1 MAAPAFGTIGT
12 QLQGSGSTMNVAV
25 PASVAANDIV
35 VVSAFLDTAGATVT
49 ALASGFAHAPDSPIT
64 GPDNHSMVVM
74 WKRATGSDTGTY
86 DFTLSG
92 SVYRNAACARYT
104 GVITSGSPW
113 DVTNGVGSNTSTTT
127 TEDVA
132 DTTTESDTLG
142 VWAGTNWSG
151 GTWTP
156 PSGYTERRDTG
167 DGVCS
172 SADKV
177 YASAGATGAIVG
189 TCTGSDKRCAWFG
202 ALRSTGG
209 AAASNPPP
217 PIVAPGRAARMAAQ
231 LLRRRPNASIVSRAP
246 AAITAFT
253 GTIVETQDNQTSVAT
268 GVLGY
273 TGTITETQDNQT
285 SAASGWISVFGT
297 IVETQAN
304 QTMAASGT
312 FSAGG
317 AVTGTI
323 AETQDNQ
330 TSAATGVLGYSG
342 TLARTQANQT
352 MAATGVLG
360 YSGTL
365 ARTQANQTM
374 AASGTFTGTF
384 TGTLARTQANQ
395 TMAASGWITVTGTL
409 ARIQGN
415 QTMSASGT
423 VSGVLTP
430 LRTLVLYATRTFGAD
445 GYHANE
451 NHLVFLP
458 TRLKVGA
465 PLVVVC
471 HGTAAEASYYYANRS
486 RYRPLEE
493 LANTGLV
500 VIAPDLGEP
509 AIPDGWGNDRSVA
522 AVGEVI
528 TWAAATYRC
537 DTSRVYLIGDSAGG
551 PTALNWARA
560 NNSRV
565 AAIALRAGVCDIES
579 IYQAGA
585 GNPLL
590 VSLINQAYAVGGG
603 WPAQRATHDPALNT
617 GQLVPIADRIRC
629 YYTPNDDLIPP
640 AGTIAFANTV
650 GCELVPVG
658 SMPHQGDEIG
668 VAVQDGDL
676 ANWFWSH
683 H

>member
-12 QLQGSGSTMNVAV
+12 QLQGSASTMNVPA
-25 PASVAANDIV
+25 PASVAVGDMLV
-35 VVSAFLDTAGATVT
+35 VMAFIDTAGATVT
-49 ALASGFAHAPDSPIT
+49 AAPSGWTQAANSPIT
-64 GPDNHSMVVM
+64 GPDNHSMVVYY
-74 WKRATGSDTGTY
+74 KVAVSGDTGLSTF

-92 SVYRNAACARYT
+92 SVYRNAACSRYT
-104 GVITSGSPW
+104 GGDTSGSPW
-113 DVTNGVGSNTSTTT
+113 DVTRGVGSNTSTTT

-132 DTTTESDTLG
+132 ITTTVADTLKIWG
-142 VWAGTNWSG
+142 GTNWSG

-156 PSGYTERRDTG
+156 PTSFTERRDTG
-167 DGVCS
+167 DGVCTT
-172 SADKV
+172 ADLAQ
-177 YASAGATGAIVG
+177 ASAGASGTIVG
-189 TCTGSDKRCAWFG
+189 TCTGSDKRCAWVG
-202 ALRSTGG
+202 ALKPAGG
-209 AAASNPPP
+209 AAASNPQPP
-217 PIVAPGRAARMAAQ
+217 VVAPGRAARMAAQ
-231 LLRRRPNASIVSRAP
+231 LLRRRPNASIISRAP
-246 AAITAFT
+246 AAVTAIT
-253 GTIVETQDNQTSVAT
+253 GTAVETQDNQTSSAS
-268 GVLGY
+268 GWISIF
-273 TGTITETQDNQT
+273 GTATETQDNQT
-285 SAASGWISVFGT
+285 STASGTVSVSGNSGS
-297 IVETQAN
+297 VAVTQAN
-304 QTMAASGT
+304 QTSAVTGVLGYSGTSARTQANQTSTASGT
-312 FSAGG
+312 STGLTGSSAR
-317 AVTGTI
+317 
-323 AETQDNQ
+323 TQANQ

-342 TLARTQANQT
+342 TAARTQAGQT
-352 MAATGVLG
+352 AA
-360 YSGTL
+360 
-365 ARTQANQTM
+365 
-374 AASGTFTGTF
+374 AA
-384 TGTLARTQANQ
+384 
-395 TMAASGWITVTGTL
+395 GWITVTGTA
-409 ARIQGN
+409 ARTQTN
-415 QTMSASGT
+415 QSASASGT

-430 LRTLVLYATRTFGAD
+430 LRTLVLYSTRTFGAD
-445 GYHANE
+445 GYHAGE

-458 TRLKVGA
+458 TQLKPGA

-493 LANTGLV
+493 VANTGLV

-617 GQLVPIADRIRC
+617 GQLIPIADRIRC

-668 VAVQDGDL
+668 MAVQDGDL
-676 ANWFWSH
+676 TSWFWSH